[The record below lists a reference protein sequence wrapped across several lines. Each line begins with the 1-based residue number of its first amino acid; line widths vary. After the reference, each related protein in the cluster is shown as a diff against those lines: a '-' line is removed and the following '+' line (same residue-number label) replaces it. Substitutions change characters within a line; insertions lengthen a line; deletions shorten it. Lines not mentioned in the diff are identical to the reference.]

1 MRRPFPVK
9 EQEMSERPT
18 LLDQISKA
26 GYAIFRMSE
35 AQDRILEERLRIKAM
50 NLFDWFNRPMDQESM
65 DRLRGYIEDLKH
77 ACRQLGK
84 TNTEIQRIIK
94 EQIPEYD
101 QWFKPDEQV
110 AAEAILIARQ
120 LGLDGLMMK
129 RDAEIE
135 QEIKNL

>member
-1 MRRPFPVK
+1 MK

-65 DRLRGYIEDLKH
+65 DRLRSYIEDLKH

-101 QWFKPDEQV
+101 EWLKPDEQV
-110 AAEAILIARQ
+110 AAEAMLIARQ